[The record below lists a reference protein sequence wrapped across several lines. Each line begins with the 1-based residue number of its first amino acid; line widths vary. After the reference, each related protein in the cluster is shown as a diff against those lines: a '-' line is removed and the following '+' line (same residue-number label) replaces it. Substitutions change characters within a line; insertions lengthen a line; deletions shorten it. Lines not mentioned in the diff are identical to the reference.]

1 MKNKNLLSEIRRM
14 KELAGIISENSNS
27 LEENIAKSMD
37 IVNRI
42 DKIIAE
48 IKKLGGNNGP
58 NTSQHTVVEKAIK
71 DLIEEFMSSP
81 EINIWPMFAE
91 KKDDPKA
98 LEDLKR
104 QFIMSEI
111 DNRISN
117 FFFNSGSGSFVRSFS
132 DPYKT
137 WVVSEM
143 KKVADAL
150 KIERLKNSIDKFL
163 SAKQS
168 KDEPS
173 AIDQMRQKAG
183 IEPKVSVN
191 EDVMT
196 GLQLGMGRDEQ
207 SEIDG
212 QTKDLT
218 FKKEIKKSSEPN
230 MVNQYTWKGEDGKM
244 IATLEKIKDDNS
256 NIAFFYKVQVGN
268 EPPEQ
273 IPAKPDNWKM
283 QLGKAI
289 SKMKSLLTPENQ
301 N

>member
-1 MKNKNLLSEIRRM
+1 MKNKNLLSEIHRM
-14 KELAGIISENSNS
+14 KELAGIISENYNS
-27 LEENIAKSMD
+27 WENNAKSMD

-58 NTSQHTVVEKAIK
+58 NTSQRTVVEKAIK

-81 EINIWPMFAE
+81 EINNWPMFAE

-137 WVVSEM
+137 WVVSGM

-150 KIERLKNSIDKFL
+150 KIERLKNSIDRFF
-163 SAKQS
+163 AARQS
-168 KDEPS
+168 
-173 AIDQMRQKAG
+173 
-183 IEPKVSVN
+183 
-191 EDVMT
+191 
-196 GLQLGMGRDEQ
+196 
-207 SEIDG
+207 
-212 QTKDLT
+212 
-218 FKKEIKKSSEPN
+218 
-230 MVNQYTWKGEDGKM
+230 
-244 IATLEKIKDDNS
+244 
-256 NIAFFYKVQVGN
+256 
-268 EPPEQ
+268 
-273 IPAKPDNWKM
+273 
-283 QLGKAI
+283 
-289 SKMKSLLTPENQ
+289 
-301 N
+301 